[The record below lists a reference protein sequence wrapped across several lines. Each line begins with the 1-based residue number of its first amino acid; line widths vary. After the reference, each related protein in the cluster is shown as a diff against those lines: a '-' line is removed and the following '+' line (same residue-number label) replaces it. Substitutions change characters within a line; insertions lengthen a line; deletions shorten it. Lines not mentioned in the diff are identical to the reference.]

1 MHVWA
6 TDASTEALAWA
17 GGNRARLLLRLVEVG
32 AGEQADVDAVLTT
45 SQDWWPADF
54 GHYGGLMIRMAWHSA
69 GTYRIT
75 DGRGGAALDGGGRG
89 DDAEVSPRRVRS
101 EIAADRAAYG
111 KETLV
116 HLSASLTAEFGR
128 GFSRANLEYMR
139 KFYLLWQDRAVQISQ
154 KPSGKLPSA
163 VIGQTPSGKSPAL
176 FTLSWSHYVLLLT
189 IKNSEERSFYEIEAT
204 QSGWSVP
211 ELKRQL
217 NSGLYERL
225 ERGITA
231 GTNAYVRVARGALR
245 FRYAVLLLFAVWI
258 AA

>member
-1 MHVWA
+1 MKKKAA
-6 TDASTEALAWA
+6 TKNPISISRSLGPLIEQVRILVQSARQAAATSVNAL
-17 GGNRARLLLRLVEVG
+17 
-32 AGEQADVDAVLTT
+32 QVLTN
-45 SQDWWPADF
+45 F
-54 GHYGGLMIRMAWHSA
+54 GI
-69 GTYRIT
+69 
-75 DGRGGAALDGGGRG
+75 GRLIVEHEQQGRY
-89 DDAEVSPRRVRS
+89 
-101 EIAADRAAYG
+101 RAAYG

-116 HLSASLTAEFGR
+116 HLSASLTVEFGR

-139 KFYLLWQDRAVQISQ
+139 KFYLLWHDRVLQISQ

-163 VIGQTPSGKSPAL
+163 AIRQTPFGKSAAP

-225 ERGITA
+225 
-231 GTNAYVRVARGALR
+231 ALSR
-245 FRYAVLLLFAVWI
+245 NKKQHPSSPKSMN
-258 AA
+258 